1 MNKKYNLLSILFVA
15 FTATLFVGCA
25 AEEDY
30 EPGNP
35 RPGVATYA
43 TNSNCMIV
51 NASPGSR
58 LPIEVPPV
66 TNFAINNIVV
76 TNTATP
82 PVALEYLYL
91 NNPTYRG
98 ILATPQTQLRFTNQN
113 ASGASLASSNVNVVQ
128 GRSYS
133 AFLIDTLKRAAGQ
146 RIIFVEDNLAAP
158 SSGNAHIR
166 FFHFSPNAPEVKVVN
181 AGAPGTPIVFS
192 ARRYA
197 ETSRRVG
204 STTTNFNNFSA
215 IPAGTYNLQVQVN
228 SNNAPVL
235 DINGLNLVAGKIYT
249 IYARGLVNGGT
260 GQELGATVILHN

>member
-166 FFHFSPNAPEVKVVN
+166 FFHFSPNAPE
-181 AGAPGTPIVFS
+181 
-192 ARRYA
+192 
-197 ETSRRVG
+197 
-204 STTTNFNNFSA
+204 NFSA

>member
-1 MNKKYNLLSILFVA
+1 MNKLFKTFPILFVA
-15 FTATLFVGCA
+15 LTTTLFVGCA
-25 AEEDY
+25 SEEDY

-35 RPGVATYA
+35 RPSVASYT

-58 LPIEVPPV
+58 FPAEIPPV
-66 TNFAINNIVV
+66 ANFAVNNIVL

-98 ILATPQTQLRFTNQN
+98 ILATPQTQVRFVNQN
-113 ASGASLASSNVNVVQ
+113 AAGASLGSANVNIAQ

-146 RIIFVEDNLAAP
+146 RVIFVEDNLTAP
-158 SSGNAHIR
+158 ASGKAHIR
-166 FFHFSPNAPEVKVVN
+166 FFHLSPNAPEVKVVN
-181 AGAPGTPIVFS
+181 AGVDGSPVVFS

-197 ETSRRVG
+197 ETSRRSG
-204 STTTNFNNFSA
+204 STTTNFNVFT
-215 IPAGTYNLQVQVN
+215 PVDAGTYNLQVQVN
-228 SNNAPVL
+228 ADNTPVL
-235 DINGLNLVAGKIYT
+235 DINGLNLTAGKIYT
-249 IYARGLVNGGT
+249 IYARGLINGGA